1 MEYAKD
7 IILDV
12 RCRRKMGVSKLSI
25 WTKRWTS
32 NIVRHIS
39 NNKLT
44 FSVLT
49 SLLVLIAID
58 IALINSFFVLI
69 TNLWY
74 KKDSIGDVS

>member
-25 WTKRWTS
+25 WAKRWTS

-58 IALINSFFVLI
+58 IAYDTKRTPLGTFP
-69 TNLWY
+69 
-74 KKDSIGDVS
+74 KG